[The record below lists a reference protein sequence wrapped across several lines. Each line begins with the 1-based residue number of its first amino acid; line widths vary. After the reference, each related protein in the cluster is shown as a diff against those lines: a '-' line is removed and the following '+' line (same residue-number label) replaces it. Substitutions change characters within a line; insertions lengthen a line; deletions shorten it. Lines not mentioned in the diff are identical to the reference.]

1 MKFST
6 MSHSSCLCPILFANN
21 TFIAMVLIFD
31 KMVSFIDILF
41 GLIWNVTT
49 YTCPHITFVLLHI
62 DDTYNYHLTKI
73 DWTIYKKD
81 WLVVT

>member
-31 KMVSFIDILF
+31 KMVSFIDIL
-41 GLIWNVTT
+41 LDLNEMSQPI
-49 YTCPHITFVLLHI
+49 
-62 DDTYNYHLTKI
+62 
-73 DWTIYKKD
+73 
-81 WLVVT
+81 LVHT